1 MKTTLGENIF
11 LVFFFN
17 ELKTTCK
24 KSKQKKQTGKSEQMK
39 QPKNTDKLTE
49 SGYASRP
56 ATLLKHYNNVIQ
68 RQLFSEII
76 FSLFI
81 TLM

>member
-1 MKTTLGENIF
+1 
-11 LVFFFN
+11 
-17 ELKTTCK
+17 
-24 KSKQKKQTGKSEQMK
+24 MK

>member
-1 MKTTLGENIF
+1 
-11 LVFFFN
+11 
-17 ELKTTCK
+17 
-24 KSKQKKQTGKSEQMK
+24 MK

-56 ATLLKHYNNVIQ
+56 ATLLKHYNVIQ